1 MEWNGMG
8 MPEMMQMKGLS
19 VCLVGKKSQ
28 VGRQLTG

>member
-19 VCLVGKKSQ
+19 VCVWLARRVKLVVS
-28 VGRQLTG
+28 